1 MKIPVVNDY
10 TIFSDLLNGINKFGP
25 DPVLDV
31 SFIFLNKV
39 TSLKDAAA
47 VADHNHEADI
57 ERIEEDRPI
66 GGRIDV
72 YT

>member
-1 MKIPVVNDY
+1 MKIPVINNY

-39 TSLKDAAA
+39 TALKAAAA
-47 VADHNHEADI
+47 VADHKSDAVR

-66 GGRIDV
+66 GGKIEV
-72 YT
+72 YG

>member
-1 MKIPVVNDY
+1 MKIPVINNY

-25 DPVLDV
+25 DPVLDI

-39 TSLKDAAA
+39 TALKAAAA
-47 VADHNHEADI
+47 VADHNSEADR
-57 ERIEEDRPI
+57 ERIEEDQPI
-66 GGRIDV
+66 GGKIDV